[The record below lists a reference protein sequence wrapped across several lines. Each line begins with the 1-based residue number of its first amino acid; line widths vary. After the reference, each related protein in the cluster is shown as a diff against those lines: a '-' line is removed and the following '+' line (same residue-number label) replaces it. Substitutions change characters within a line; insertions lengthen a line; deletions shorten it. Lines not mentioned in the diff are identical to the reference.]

1 MIEDNYCG
9 VLALPDRTVF
19 AQSASKS
26 ADNLASPTGFEP
38 KTVKS
43 NGDDEDPEVFDIW
56 KLKKSR
62 D

>member
-1 MIEDNYCG
+1 MGIAAGSLRSVALLQRGGNCMVVPAGIE
-9 VLALPDRTVF
+9 P
-19 AQSASKS
+19 
-26 ADNLASPTGFEP
+26 E
-38 KTVKS
+38 TVKS